1 MWLQSIKKLV
11 SIINTQ
17 KFWTTIRDFIFFK
30 IYFPFY
36 LYKKSIKFTLEVKFK
51 WFFNEAMDHW
61 FRSLSEKYLKQI
73 KQNELLVTK

>member
-11 SIINTQ
+11 SIINTR
-17 KFWTTIRDFIFFK
+17 KFWTTIRD
-30 IYFPFY
+30 FPFY
-36 LYKKSIKFTLEVKFK
+36 LYKKSIKFTREVKFT